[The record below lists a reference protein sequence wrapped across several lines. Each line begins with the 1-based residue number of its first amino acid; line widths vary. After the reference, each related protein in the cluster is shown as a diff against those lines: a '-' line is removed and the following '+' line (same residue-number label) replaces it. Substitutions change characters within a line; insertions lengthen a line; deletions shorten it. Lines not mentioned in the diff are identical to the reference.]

1 MVARQDYTGFAEIGA
16 MRGMRSANP
25 VHLPVNRARGKAIQF
40 GYGGNLVRP
49 LRALTGQTVQPLP
62 QLQQRIGGD
71 LLTSPR

>member
-49 LRALTGQTVQPLP
+49 FRALAG
-62 QLQQRIGGD
+62 
-71 LLTSPR
+71 